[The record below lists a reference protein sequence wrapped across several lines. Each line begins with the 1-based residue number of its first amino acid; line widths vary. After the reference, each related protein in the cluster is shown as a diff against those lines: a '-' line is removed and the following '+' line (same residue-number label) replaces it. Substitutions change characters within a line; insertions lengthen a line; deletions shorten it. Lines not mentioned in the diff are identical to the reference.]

1 VTIRI
6 EPGTQ
11 PGTVPRN
18 GLLIKPYVYRGT
30 GVDTLT
36 AFMDDEPG
44 ETRRPGRPREYPCGT
59 PAAYRR
65 HLRYGE
71 KPCGEC
77 RRAHTQSSTERR
89 QAARKQAAA

>member
-11 PGTVPRN
+11 PLR
-18 GLLIKPYVYRGT
+18 PYVYRGT
-30 GVDTLT
+30 GADTLT
-36 AFMDDEPG
+36 GGM
-44 ETRRPGRPREYPCGT
+44 T
-59 PAAYRR
+59 RR

-77 RRAHTQSSTERR
+77 RRAQTQSRTERR